1 MKNLKSYFMFS
12 REHRSGIFLLLLI
25 IIAFQTFW
33 YFYDFSPKANKP
45 SKKEIQWLTMQNEI
59 DSLKLVNSEK
69 KYEIKLFNPN
79 FITDYK
85 GSVLGMSVQEI
96 DRLHKYRAQDK
107 YVNSAKEFQQITKVS
122 NELLNKISPHF
133 KFPDWVTNKSNSN
146 YKQYSKDN
154 PNFKKFPE
162 KKTIV
167 AKDIN
172 IATKEELMEVYG
184 IGEKM
189 SEIILQE
196 KEKFG
201 AFASIEQLQYVWN
214 VSPEVYQDIQKRFFV
229 GQNPS
234 IKKIDINNLSIKEL
248 SKFPYFDY
256 NLARQIVI
264 YRSAND
270 DIKNIEDLTK
280 IKGMPSEKIKI
291 IALYL
296 EF

>member
-1 MKNLKSYFMFS
+1 MFS
-12 REHRSGIFLLLLI
+12 REHRSGIFLLLLLI
-25 IIAFQTFW
+25 IVFQVFW
-33 YFYDFSPKANKP
+33 YFYDFSPVANK
-45 SKKEIQWLTMQNEI
+45 SSEKEVQWLAMQSEI
-59 DSLKLVNSEK
+59 DSLKQVNNDK
-69 KYEIKLFNPN
+69 KYEVKPFNPN
-79 FITDYK
+79 FISDYK
-85 GSVLGMSVQEI
+85 GSILGMSVEEI
-96 DRLHKYRAQDK
+96 DRLHKFRKQNK
-107 YVNSAKEFQQITKVS
+107 YVNSVAEFQQVTKVS
-122 NELLNKISPHF
+122 KALLNKISPYF
-133 KFPDWVTNKSNSN
+133 KFPDWVTNKNNSN
-146 YKQYSKDN
+146 YKDYSNGNSNYKRS
-154 PNFKKFPE
+154 PE

-172 IATKEELMEVYG
+172 VATKEEIMEVYG
-184 IGEKM
+184 IGEKI
-189 SEIILQE
+189 SDFILQE

-201 AFASIEQLQYVWN
+201 AFASIEQLQYIWG
-214 VSPEVYQDIQKRFFV
+214 VSPEAYEDIQKRFYV

-234 IKKIDINNLSIKEL
+234 IIKIDINNLSIKEL

-280 IKGMPSEKIKI
+280 IKGMPIDKIKI

>member
-1 MKNLKSYFMFS
+1 MKKIKSYFMFS

-25 IIAFQTFW
+25 IILFQVAW
-33 YFYDFSPKANKP
+33 HFYDFSPKTAKP
-45 SKKEIQWLTMQNEI
+45 SEKEMQWLAMQNEI
-59 DSLKLVNSEK
+59 DSLKQISNNK
-69 KYEIKLFNPN
+69 KYEIKPFNPN

-85 GSVLGMSVQEI
+85 GSVLGMSVVEI
-96 DRLHKYRAQDK
+96 DRLHKFRELDK
-107 YVNSAKEFQQITKVS
+107 YVNSAKEFQQVTKVS

-133 KFPDWVTNKSNSN
+133 KFPDWVTNKNNSK
-146 YKQYSKDN
+146 YTVYSN
-154 PNFKKFPE
+154 PNFKKFPA
-162 KKTIV
+162 KKAIV
-167 AKDIN
+167 PKDIN
-172 IATKEELMEVYG
+172 LASKEEIMEVYG
-184 IGEKM
+184 IGDKI
-189 SEIILQE
+189 SDVILQE
-196 KEKFG
+196 KQKFG
-201 AFASIEQLQYVWN
+201 AFASIEQLQYVWG
-214 VSPEVYQDIQKRFFV
+214 VSPEAYQDIQKRFFV

-234 IKKIDINNLSIKEL
+234 INKIDINNLSIKEL

-280 IKGMPSEKIKI
+280 IKGMPNEKLKI

>member
-1 MKNLKSYFMFS
+1 MFS

-69 KYEIKLFNPN
+69 KYEIKPFNPN

-280 IKGMPSEKIKI
+280 IKGMPNEKIKI

>member
-1 MKNLKSYFMFS
+1 MFS

-25 IIAFQTFW
+25 IIAFQIFW
-33 YFYDFSPKANKP
+33 YFFDFN
-45 SKKEIQWLTMQNEI
+45 SKVERKSSKEEVQWLTMQNEI
-59 DSLKLVNSEK
+59 DSLKQVNSDK
-69 KYEIKLFNPN
+69 KYEIKPFNPN

-85 GSVLGMSVQEI
+85 GSVLGMSVEEI
-96 DRLHKYRAQDK
+96 DRLHKFREQNK
-107 YVNSAKEFQQITKVS
+107 YVNSAKEFQQLTKVS

-133 KFPDWVTNKSNSN
+133 KFPDWVTNKNNSN
-146 YKQYSKDN
+146 YKNYTGGN
-154 PNFKKFPE
+154 PNFKKYPE
-162 KKTIV
+162 KKAIV

-172 IATKEELMEVYG
+172 SATKEEIMEVYG
-184 IGEKM
+184 IGEKI

-196 KEKFG
+196 KNKFG
-201 AFASIEQLQYVWN
+201 AFASIEQLQYVWG
-214 VSPEVYQDIQKRFFV
+214 VSPEAYQDIQKRFFI
-229 GQNPS
+229 GLNPS
-234 IKKIDINNLSIKEL
+234 IIKIDVNNLSIKEL

-280 IKGMPSEKIKI
+280 IKGMPNEKIRI